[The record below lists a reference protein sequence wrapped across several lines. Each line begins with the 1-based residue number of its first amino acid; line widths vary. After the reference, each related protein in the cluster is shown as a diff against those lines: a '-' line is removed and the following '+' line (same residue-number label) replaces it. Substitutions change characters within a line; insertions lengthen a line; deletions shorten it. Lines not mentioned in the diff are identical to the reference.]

1 MEDDLPLGYLG
12 PVQIKIQQELGQISW
27 GWELCGNCASMAN
40 CPDSKCPW
48 ARTDVLQS
56 FWKLYRSMT
65 DACYPE
71 RLGRQPALSCHEDL
85 LWLMRKI
92 QHSRDVAREALLRE
106 CFETHQPTSGRPP
119 TSIDQNRAFNI
130 AASLLFMMDFGI
142 MHGGGNNCD
151 RNTPLI
157 PWRDRLSAKLFLAE
171 AFPEARDS
179 AEVRNAAVDLT
190 ASQLKKHGKLQ
201 LKATNDIRSHLVL
214 DHEERTVWIFHHTT
228 MLRESLKCGEGDEEA
243 CMLPRKLIL
252 EVLDTLHLVLFPPN
266 PASYKLLDQLVRRHG
281 FDSGLLAYASASY
294 RNSVDSESS
303 YSYFGGRL
311 LALHNE
317 MQSPRPHGWLQERL
331 GRKRDTYMLMATM
344 IGVFIAVLIGLLSL
358 AVSCFQAW
366 VGYQQWKHPQ

>member
-1 MEDDLPLGYLG
+1 MLRE
-12 PVQIKIQQELGQISW
+12 
-27 GWELCGNCASMAN
+27 
-40 CPDSKCPW
+40 
-48 ARTDVLQS
+48 
-56 FWKLYRSMT
+56 KLYYVSVS
-65 DACYPE
+65 
-71 RLGRQPALSCHEDL
+71 RLINPLVEDRQ
-85 LWLMRKI
+85 
-92 QHSRDVAREALLRE
+92 LR
-106 CFETHQPTSGRPP
+106 
-119 TSIDQNRAFNI
+119 SIDQNRAFNI

-294 RNSVDSESS
+294 RTSVDSESS